1 MKTTNRWS
9 LTRVFRGLARFLCTL
24 AIYAVGVYT
33 AISLTVALFLVN
45 GTLTP
50 GDDMWIDSATP
61 SLPEA
66 LVFAGLGAAIT
77 AGFAYARNKLA
88 SKTSQ

>member
-1 MKTTNRWS
+1 M
-9 LTRVFRGLARFLCTL
+9 
-24 AIYAVGVYT
+24 AIFVVGVYT

-45 GTLTP
+45 GTLTT
-50 GDDMWIDSATP
+50 GDDIDSATP